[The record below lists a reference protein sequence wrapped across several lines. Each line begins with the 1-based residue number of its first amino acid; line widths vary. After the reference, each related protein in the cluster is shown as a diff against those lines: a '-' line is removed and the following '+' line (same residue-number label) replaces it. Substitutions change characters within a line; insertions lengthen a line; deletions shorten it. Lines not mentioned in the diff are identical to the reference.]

1 MTAYH
6 PCLNHMLQ
14 LVVKSELHSKPTVT
28 VRLLSPNVKSNVLS
42 ELFGNKGDP
51 SPQRTLQVGLLI
63 LIFARPQV
71 GPITGFVTGLSAF
84 LLLASLMN

>member
-28 VRLLSPNVKSNVLS
+28 VVCDIILSPNVKSDALS
-42 ELFGNKGDP
+42 KLIGNKGDP
-51 SPQRTLQVGLLI
+51 SPQRALQVGLLI
-63 LIFARPQV
+63 RP
-71 GPITGFVTGLSAF
+71 
-84 LLLASLMN
+84 